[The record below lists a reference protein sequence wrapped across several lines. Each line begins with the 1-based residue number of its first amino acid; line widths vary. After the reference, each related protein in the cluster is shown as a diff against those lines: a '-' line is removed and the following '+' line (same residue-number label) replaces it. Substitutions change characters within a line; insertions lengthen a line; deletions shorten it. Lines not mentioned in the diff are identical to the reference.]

1 MADLSGFDLNRVER
15 AAPFEPIPAGKYPAM
30 ITASEY
36 KANKAGTGRFLELT
50 FTIVEGEYKNRHL
63 WARLN
68 LDNPNEM
75 ATKIARGKLA
85 AVCLAVGVL
94 TPSDS
99 AELHNL
105 PLVIKVRSIKHKDT
119 GQMTNEITAY
129 EKPNGSTGSLH
140 QAQTTTPPR
149 RK

>member
-1 MADLSGFDLNRVER
+1 MADLHGFDANRVER
-15 AAPFEPIPAGKYPAM
+15 ATRFQPIPAGKYLAM
-30 ITASEY
+30 ITASEF
-36 KANKAGTGRFLELT
+36 KTNKAGTGRFLELA

-105 PLVIKVRSIKHKDT
+105 PLVIKVRCIKHKDT
-119 GQMTNEITAY
+119 GQLTNEIAGY
-129 EKPNGSTGSLH
+129 EKPNGSTGRLH